1 MQESVGRK
9 PDWLDDN
16 KSLKKLYSLLNKS
29 LSKILVQIGRK
40 ETGR

>member
-16 KSLKKLYSLLNKS
+16 KLLKKLYSLLNKS
-29 LSKILVQIGRK
+29 LSKILVQIGGK